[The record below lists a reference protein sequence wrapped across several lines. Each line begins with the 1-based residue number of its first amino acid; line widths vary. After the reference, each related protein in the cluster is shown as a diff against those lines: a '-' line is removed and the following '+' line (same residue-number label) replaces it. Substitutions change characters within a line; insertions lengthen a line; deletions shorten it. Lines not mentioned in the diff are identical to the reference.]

1 MLCLS
6 DCLNDKTE
14 LTLPKKKKMIA
25 FIRKLMGKRKEVMN
39 REMYRLLRINR
50 KLSISKKVRF

>member
-1 MLCLS
+1 
-6 DCLNDKTE
+6 
-14 LTLPKKKKMIA
+14 MIA